1 MCYQA
6 MKRHVCVCSVAQSYP
21 TLQSHGLQ
29 APLSMGFSRQNYW
42 NELPFPSP
50 GDLSYPEIKPE
61 SLMYPAFAGRFLT
74 SKMHIAK

>member
-1 MCYQA
+1 MC
-6 MKRHVCVCSVAQSYP
+6 VCVFSCSVISDS
-21 TLQSHGLQ
+21 LQSHGLQ
-29 APLSMGFSRQNYW
+29 APRSMGFSRQNYW
-42 NELPFPSP
+42 SEPPFPSP